1 MSEEQLVEEILYESH
16 SLGVYDMVMDVSKH
30 VKENNPKMS
39 RSDIYSEALRQV
51 KFVYTG
57 D

>member
-16 SLGVYDMVMDVSKH
+16 SLGVYDMVMDISEH
-30 VKENNPKMS
+30 LKESDPKMS
-39 RSDIYSEALRQV
+39 RSDLYSEALRQV

-57 D
+57 E

>member
-16 SLGVYDMVMDVSKH
+16 SLGVYDMVMSISERIKEKH
-30 VKENNPKMS
+30 PRMS
-39 RSDIYSEALRQV
+39 RSDVYSEALRQV

>member
-1 MSEEQLVEEILYESH
+1 MSNEQLVEEILYESY
-16 SLGVYDMVMDVSKH
+16 SLGVYDMVMNVSEH
-30 VKENNPKMS
+30 LKEANPKMS
-39 RSDIYSEALRQV
+39 SSDVYSEALKQV

>member
-16 SLGVYDMVMDVSKH
+16 SLGVYDMVMNVSEHIKEKH
-30 VKENNPKMS
+30 PRMS
-39 RSDIYSEALRQV
+39 RSDVYSEALRQV